1 MSTLDTHPLPGAIR
15 LGWARTR
22 YEVRGF
28 FRERDAVIF
37 IFAYP
42 VIMLAIFATVFGQ
55 DGATVGDDIP
65 FAQYFLP
72 GMIATGILLSSFQS
86 LALDITAERDRG
98 GLKRLRGT
106 PLPAT
111 SFFLGKIGQ
120 VLVTAL
126 IQLVLLL
133 LVARFLFDVPMP
145 DSAERWGTLAWVFA
159 LGTATGAICGVGF
172 SSLPRSA
179 KSASAVVTP
188 VVLVLQFISGVF
200 FTFYQLPSWMQEVAA
215 VFPLKWMAQG
225 MRSVFLPDS
234 AAAIEPAGGWEHGR
248 TALVLG
254 VWLVLGLVLAVRT
267 FRWQRRDDR

>member
-1 MSTLDTHPLPGAIR
+1 MSTLDTRPLPGALR
-15 LGWARTR
+15 LGWSRTR

-55 DGATVGDDIP
+55 GGATVGDGIP

-72 GMIATGILLSSFQS
+72 GMIATGVLLSSFQS
-86 LALDITAERDRG
+86 MALDIAAERDRG

-106 PLPAT
+106 PLPPTA
-111 SFFLGKIGQ
+111 FFLGKVGQ
-120 VLVTAL
+120 VLATSL

-133 LVARFLFDVPMP
+133 AVARLLFDVALP
-145 DSAERWGTLAWVFA
+145 DTSARWATLAWVFL

-172 SSLPRSA
+172 SSIPRSA

-200 FTFYQLPSWMQEVAA
+200 FSFYQLPSWMQEVAA

-225 MRSVFLPDS
+225 MRSVFLPDG
-234 AAAIEPAGGWEHGR
+234 AASLEPAGSWEHGR
-248 TALVLG
+248 IALVLIA
-254 VWLVLGLVLAVRT
+254 WLVLGLVAGVRT
-267 FRWQRRDDR
+267 FRWQRRGDR

>member
-1 MSTLDTHPLPGAIR
+1 MTTMR
-15 LGWARTR
+15 LGWQRTR
-22 YEVRGF
+22 YEVRSF

-55 DGATVGDDIP
+55 DGATVGDDIA

-86 LALDITAERDRG
+86 MALDIAAERDRG

-106 PLPAT
+106 PLPPA
-111 SFFLGKIGQ
+111 SFFLGKVGQ
-120 VLVTAL
+120 VLTTSL

-133 LVARFLFDVPMP
+133 AVASLLFDVTLP
-145 DSAERWGTLAWVFA
+145 DTPQRWFTLVWVFA
-159 LGTATGAICGVGF
+159 LGTATGTVCGVGF

-200 FTFYQLPSWMQEVAA
+200 FSFFQLPSWMQEVAA
-215 VFPLKWMAQG
+215 IFPLKWMAQG
-225 MRSVFLPDS
+225 MRSVFLPDT
-234 AAAIEPAGGWEHGR
+234 AASLEPAGSWELGMI
-248 TALVLG
+248 ALVLV
-254 VWLVLGLVLAVRT
+254 VWLVIGLVIGVRT
-267 FRWQRRDDR
+267 FRWQRRGDR